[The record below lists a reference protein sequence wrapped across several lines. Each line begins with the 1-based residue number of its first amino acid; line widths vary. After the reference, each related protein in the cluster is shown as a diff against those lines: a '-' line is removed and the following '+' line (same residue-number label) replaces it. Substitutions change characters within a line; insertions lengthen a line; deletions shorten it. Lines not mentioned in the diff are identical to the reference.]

1 MIIVTPL
8 LRAPFLTS
16 AKTDFIF
23 SIRRSRVLKNRNKN
37 DALPESYGTHNRN
50 TDVKIV

>member
-1 MIIVTPL
+1 MIFVCHL
-8 LRAPFLTS
+8 LRASFLTA

-23 SIRRSRVLKNRNKN
+23 SIRKIRVLKNRNQN